1 MYRPRLNTLLI
12 VSAVATLTTINSS
25 VAEDSEEDWIQY
37 AEEANGDLY
46 FYNRSLVEKTD
57 TLRRVWNGIRYKTSL
72 MGAFSFSSLVEIDCV
87 EGTEKTL
94 QSTFFS
100 DKNWEK
106 AAMATD
112 TKEKPSKQIAKD
124 TPMEQLKEIMCDG

>member
-112 TKEKPSKQIAKD
+112 TKEKPSKQNAKD